1 PFGPPSPAS
10 GGPPH
15 LSDQDPGVGGYR
27 QTRRVGRVAS
37 SRRIRVGSWNIGTL
51 TGKFFELVDTLRRK
65 KVDIV
70 CFHETKW
77 KGLRNREGNQYK
89 LWYSG
94 SVTVRNGVGVALA
107 PNLKDKVVQR
117 VFDDPAADHIRRP
130 KRPYWSKCGWILKRA
145 AVHGSFGYR
154 VRNEKGRTILE
165 FAMAHDLV
173 VVNLFFKKRDT
184 HLITFHSGDHD
195 THIDY
200 LLMRKR
206 DLRLCKD
213 YKVFLGEVCFS
224 QRRLLALDIHIKRRT
239 RSMERAAK
247 PKILW
252 KNLYGE
258 TTEAFRARVIERATP
273 EEEDSVAEAEQM
285 WNRLANTIREAAKK
299 TLGVVAGTLRTRI
312 GRRESWWISDEV
324 QDKVKAKQ
332 AQFRKLISMRGAD
345 EANRSATEER
355 EKTEYMR
362 SNFNENE
369 NDRNEEEEIRI
380 GKHILE
386 PNESFR
392 YLGSVI
398 HKSERIEDDVTYRIQ
413 VGWLKWRAATGILC
427 DNKVPLKLKGKFY
440 RLAIRPTMLY
450 GSEWPLTKVQANRME
465 VAEMR
470 MLRWTC
476 GRLRWFGH
484 VKRRPQSAPVRRV
497 KSLTVDGARRRG
509 RPKLRW
515 EDRLKT
521 ETKELLLSEDMTF
534 DRNT

>member
-1 PFGPPSPAS
+1 MCLRRPELVFYKGEHCLVWPFGPPSPAS

-51 TGKFFELVDTLRRK
+51 TG
-65 KVDIV
+65 
-70 CFHETKW
+70 
-77 KGLRNREGNQYK
+77 NQYK

-94 SVTVRNGVGVALA
+94 SVTARNGVGVALA
-107 PNLKDKVVQR
+107 PNLKDKVVRVIRISDRIMLVRLVIEEETINR
-117 VFDDPAADHIRRP
+117 VFDDPADDHIRRP
-130 KRPYWSKCGWILKRA
+130 KRPYWSKCGWILEHA

-165 FAMAHDLV
+165 FATAHDLV
-173 VVNLFFKKRDT
+173 VVNSFFKKRDA

-213 YKVFLGEVCFS
+213 CKVFPGEVCFS

-239 RSMERAAK
+239 RSTERAAK

-258 TTEAFRARVIERATP
+258 TAEAFRAIVIERATP
-273 EEEDSVAEAEQM
+273 EEEDSVAKAEQM

-299 TLGVVAGTLRTRI
+299 TLRVVAGTLRTRI

-332 AQFRKLISMRGAD
+332 AQFRKLISM
-345 EANRSATEER
+345 
-355 EKTEYMR
+355 
-362 SNFNENE
+362 
-369 NDRNEEEEIRI
+369 
-380 GKHILE
+380 
-386 PNESFR
+386 
-392 YLGSVI
+392 
-398 HKSERIEDDVTYRIQ
+398 
-413 VGWLKWRAATGILC
+413 
-427 DNKVPLKLKGKFY
+427 
-440 RLAIRPTMLY
+440 
-450 GSEWPLTKVQANRME
+450 
-465 VAEMR
+465 
-470 MLRWTC
+470 
-476 GRLRWFGH
+476 
-484 VKRRPQSAPVRRV
+484 
-497 KSLTVDGARRRG
+497 
-509 RPKLRW
+509 
-515 EDRLKT
+515 
-521 ETKELLLSEDMTF
+521 
-534 DRNT
+534 